1 MHRRERRH
9 CWRDYVLRAQFS
21 ARPARVPDAMGI
33 CLVPMDPLAG
43 VVGLRLVD
51 FVSAYR
57 CFGTEGR
64 HQFRLIGCAFGQR
77 GCGHCRLVTLEKRE
91 AQ

>member
-21 ARPARVPDAMGI
+21 ARPARVPDAMGL

-43 VVGLRLVD
+43 VVGLRFVD
-51 FVSAYR
+51 FLSTYR
-57 CFGTEGR
+57 RSRTESR
-64 HQFRLIGCAFGQR
+64 HQFRLIGCAFGRR
-77 GCGHCRLVTLEKRE
+77 GYGHYRLVTLEKRE
-91 AQ
+91 TQ